1 MQRIVQ
7 ELITLTSK
15 QTAPSGTFTF
25 ATDIRAEQH
34 RSNFEAQLVHWEI
47 RTQEA
52 IRQANMPPRRP
63 PIPDYATLQNE
74 HLRRVDEAR
83 VAARMV
89 VTEPQTPGLRTK
101 ARAMERRVYDEHIHE
116 KQILIE
122 SLREQ
127 QRHEEKEQ
135 EKREIL
141 ALRKQLD
148 ANVRAHP
155 VPDWYHSQHGVEDD
169 EIIILDG

>member
-1 MQRIVQ
+1 
-7 ELITLTSK
+7 
-15 QTAPSGTFTF
+15 
-25 ATDIRAEQH
+25 
-34 RSNFEAQLVHWEI
+34 
-47 RTQEA
+47 
-52 IRQANMPPRRP
+52 
-63 PIPDYATLQNE
+63 
-74 HLRRVDEAR
+74 
-83 VAARMV
+83 
-89 VTEPQTPGLRTK
+89 
-101 ARAMERRVYDEHIHE
+101 MERRVYDEHIHE